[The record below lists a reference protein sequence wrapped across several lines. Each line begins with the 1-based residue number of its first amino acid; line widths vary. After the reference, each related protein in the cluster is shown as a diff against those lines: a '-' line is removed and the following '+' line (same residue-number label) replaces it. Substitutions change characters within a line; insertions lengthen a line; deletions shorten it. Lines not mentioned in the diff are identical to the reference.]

1 MYLVTQHPDSTHK
14 RPLGVTLLAL
24 LMFLVGG
31 LWLLAAVAL
40 PLLGVLLAPW
50 YIHLAAAAY
59 FLVVGWGL
67 WGVRRWAYFTA
78 LLMCV
83 VLAFYQLQTAI
94 FLDQNVLAPLLILIL
109 IFGYLLLPRVRVVFL
124 TKDEARGSRIED
136 RG

>member
-1 MYLVTQHPDSTHK
+1 MNNVIQHPDSGHK

-40 PLLGVLLAPW
+40 PLLGGLLAPW

-83 VLAFYQLQTAI
+83 VLAFYQLRTAI
-94 FLDQNVLAPLLILIL
+94 FFDQNVLVPLLLLIL

-124 TKDEARGSRIED
+124 MKDEPRGSKIED